1 LTNLIKYDIYK
12 EEEKVKR
19 RDIMK
24 EEYDPDTLTEKE
36 RKEELENILQKL
48 YPNGYDDDEELEID
62 LSLY

>member
-1 LTNLIKYDIYK
+1 
-12 EEEKVKR
+12 
-19 RDIMK
+19 MK